1 VSAKTTPQYIGL
13 DVGTTSLKG
22 ALIDASGTFLAI
34 ASVAYGVSR
43 PRPGWSEQDPA
54 DYESAAIQCIRQLIA
69 SPHADPSRIAA
80 LCSSG
85 QAPTLVLLD
94 RDRKPIRPAILW
106 QDTRAA
112 AEAAELSNASGS
124 ATLHDLL
131 GMRWPVDA
139 SWPLARGRWLARHEP
154 GTIARLAHILL
165 PKDYVHFILTGSM
178 RTDAWSAK
186 GLVHQG
192 TMLPISGMRDL
203 GNLPPEAVPDA
214 GTPRDVVGTITAE
227 IARATGLP
235 PGLRVVCGWSDAM
248 AAMLGSGA
256 FGHPGTACDVSG
268 TSEVAG
274 VTVPAEA
281 QDTGPLMTARIVD
294 TGRWILYG
302 PTQASGA
309 SLGWIMRTV
318 DVQVAES
325 APDARQ
331 AAALALAATIE
342 PGAGGLT
349 FLPYLE
355 GERAPIWNPHA
366 RGAFTGLSIST
377 EPGHLIRAVLEGV
390 ACSVRHILEYAVQ
403 YGHTPIREV
412 RIAGGGA
419 RAQLWNQIKA
429 DLTGLTFRPCATTE
443 NGVLGSAMLGAVGVG
458 DFADLSSAGD
468 SMVHLGQTVHP
479 DPASREIYDQ
489 LFRRYV
495 GLYPAINAQHL

>member
-1 VSAKTTPQYIGL
+1 MSAKTIPQYIGL

-34 ASVAYGVSR
+34 ASVSYGVSR

-203 GNLPPEAVPDA
+203 GDLPPEAVPDA

-235 PGLRVVCGWSDAM
+235 PG
-248 AAMLGSGA
+248 
-256 FGHPGTACDVSG
+256 VS
-268 TSEVAG
+268 
-274 VTVPAEA
+274 
-281 QDTGPLMTARIVD
+281 IN
-294 TGRWILYG
+294 
-302 PTQASGA
+302 PT
-309 SLGWIMRTV
+309 
-318 DVQVAES
+318 
-325 APDARQ
+325 
-331 AAALALAATIE
+331 
-342 PGAGGLT
+342 
-349 FLPYLE
+349 
-355 GERAPIWNPHA
+355 
-366 RGAFTGLSIST
+366 TGLET
-377 EPGHLIRAVLEGV
+377 LLVPFYGFGV
-390 ACSVRHILEYAVQ
+390 A
-403 YGHTPIREV
+403 T
-412 RIAGGGA
+412 
-419 RAQLWNQIKA
+419 
-429 DLTGLTFRPCATTE
+429 
-443 NGVLGSAMLGAVGVG
+443 
-458 DFADLSSAGD
+458 
-468 SMVHLGQTVHP
+468 
-479 DPASREIYDQ
+479 
-489 LFRRYV
+489 
-495 GLYPAINAQHL
+495 